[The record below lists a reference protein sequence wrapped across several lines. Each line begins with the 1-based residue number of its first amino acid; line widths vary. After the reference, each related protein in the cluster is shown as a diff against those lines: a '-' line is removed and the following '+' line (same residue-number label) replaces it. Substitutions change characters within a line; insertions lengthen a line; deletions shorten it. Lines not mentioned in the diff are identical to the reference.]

1 MPQSAGVGILFRCPR
16 SPRAYEKKQYEHGFP
31 HATHHYDRFIP
42 IHSFITK
49 LTMQITVQD
58 VHAKL
63 QAGEPLLL
71 LDVRNPEEY
80 AICKLDGSQ
89 LISLGELV
97 GRIGEIEVG
106 SQEPIIV
113 YCHHGVRSL
122 HAAMFLKQSGFE
134 NVLSMT
140 GGIDAW
146 SMQIDPA
153 VKRY

>member
-1 MPQSAGVGILFRCPR
+1 
-16 SPRAYEKKQYEHGFP
+16 
-31 HATHHYDRFIP
+31 
-42 IHSFITK
+42 
-49 LTMQITVQD
+49 MQISVQD

-63 QAGEPLLL
+63 QSGEPLLL

-80 AICKLDGSQ
+80 AICKLEGSQ
-89 LISLGELV
+89 LIPLGELV
-97 GRIGEIEVG
+97 GRVGEIEVG

-122 HAAMFLKQSGFE
+122 HATMFLKQSGFE

-153 VKRY
+153 TKRY